1 MIFYGLLY
9 LIGLAAA
16 ITFIFSR
23 FLKARGPWGSFWTFF
38 SITLLGALTAYLWV
52 APMGPELGDV
62 YWLPPL
68 VVGVL
73 IAFLL
78 AATSPPA
85 PPLTRIDEPDDEI
98 TTDTS
103 TATAIAVGNF
113 FWFVL
118 IFLIILVAIGYFN
131 NVQ

>member
-1 MIFYGLLY
+1 MILFGLLY

-16 ITFIFSR
+16 ITFIFTR

-38 SITLLGALTAYLWV
+38 TITLLGAFAAYLWV
-52 APMGPELGDV
+52 SPVGPDYGDI

-85 PPLTRIDEPDDEI
+85 KPLTRAEEPEN
-98 TTDTS
+98 S
-103 TATAIAVGNF
+103 PEPSSVVAIAVGNF
-113 FWFVL
+113 FLVFVDP
-118 IFLIILVAIGYFN
+118 FARSCGYRVF
-131 NVQ
+131 Q